1 MYVYTYTS
9 KLTVVIDCGGSG
21 MGVAVGHHGW
31 QTTDT
36 AANVGSLSVYGV
48 RVIECQPRALECMFG
63 EDKVHEFVLFAS

>member
-1 MYVYTYTS
+1 MVIIRTMYVYTYTS

-48 RVIECQPRALECMFG
+48 RVIECQP
-63 EDKVHEFVLFAS
+63 

>member
-21 MGVAVGHHGW
+21 MGVAVGLHGW

-48 RVIECQPRALECMFG
+48 RVIECQP
-63 EDKVHEFVLFAS
+63 